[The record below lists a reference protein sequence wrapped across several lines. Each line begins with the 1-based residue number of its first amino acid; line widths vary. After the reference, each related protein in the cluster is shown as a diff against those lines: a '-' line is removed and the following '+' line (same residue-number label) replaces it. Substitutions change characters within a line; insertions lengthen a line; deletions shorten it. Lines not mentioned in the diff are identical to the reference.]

1 MKKLNKLLLLCSPM
15 SLSMVC
21 HADDLPQS
29 VPSQGPQVM
38 LYFRQPLWS
47 PGAHRVY
54 GLRIEQSSAPSTLP
68 IGVGV
73 NPLRRREIF
82 NLELGHNSAMRVEF
96 ARRLI
101 WDVNRQEFGL
111 GSIRPNLA
119 FQLSAKT
126 ALPADTRTHP

>member
-1 MKKLNKLLLLCSPM
+1 MKKINKLLLLCSTM

-21 HADDLPQS
+21 HADGLPQA

-38 LYFRQPLWS
+38 IYFRQPLWS

-54 GLRIEQSSAPSTLP
+54 GLRIEQTSAPSTLP

-82 NLELGHNSAMRVEF
+82 NLELGQHSAMRVEF

-119 FQLSAKT
+119 FQLS
-126 ALPADTRTHP
+126 PRTMQPVGSPPQP